1 MFYNVYQSTRDG
13 RQFISGFDC
22 NTRYE
27 AAVMA
32 EKAMSGPGTGLV
44 RRVGLLR
51 LKERR
56 YG

>member
-1 MFYNVYQSTRDG
+1 MYYNVYQHTRSG
-13 RQFISGFDC
+13 QQFLSGVQC
-22 NTRYE
+22 GTRYE
-27 AAVMA
+27 AALMA

-56 YG
+56 YV